1 MDKVK
6 TLFYDTKQGLINVQK
21 FYKKVKDNKI
31 DITQKQ
37 VKDFYDNQPVNQ
49 VMKPVRKPKEFSTI
63 YAFYNNE
70 IFQMD
75 IMVYDR
81 YAYHNYKYILCVID
95 VHSRYASAR
104 AMTNRRMETI
114 LEKFMD
120 ILEEME
126 PPEKL
131 QCDNEFNKTEFNELL
146 ETLDISVRY
155 SQPEEINKNAI
166 IERWNGTLALL
177 LQKVR
182 ITTKRYDWYNYLSD
196 CVYNYNHT
204 IHSTT
209 KQKPVD
215 IWKNKAKNEQQLV
228 VLENNFKKGD
238 KVRIVRKRK
247 VFSKGDE
254 IKYST
259 EIYIVTDVKNNKISL
274 DGVKRTY
281 KPYELKQTSEI
292 IMDNI
297 EEPQNEIKANNLNK
311 MLKRLDIDEK
321 NIITGKRRK

>member
-1 MDKVK
+1 
-6 TLFYDTKQGLINVQK
+6 
-21 FYKKVKDNKI
+21 
-31 DITQKQ
+31 
-37 VKDFYDNQPVNQ
+37 
-49 VMKPVRKPKEFSTI
+49 
-63 YAFYNNE
+63 
-70 IFQMD
+70 
-75 IMVYDR
+75 
-81 YAYHNYKYILCVID
+81 
-95 VHSRYASAR
+95 
-104 AMTNRRMETI
+104 
-114 LEKFMD
+114 
-120 ILEEME
+120 
-126 PPEKL
+126 
-131 QCDNEFNKTEFNELL
+131 
-146 ETLDISVRY
+146 
-155 SQPEEINKNAI
+155 
-166 IERWNGTLALL
+166 
-177 LQKVR
+177 
-182 ITTKRYDWYNYLSD
+182 
-196 CVYNYNHT
+196 VYNYNHT

-311 MLKRLDIDEK
+311 MLKRLDIDDK